1 MFSSVDEGTGVK
13 VNFKMKILLLSAI
26 QRCCQLSWG
35 AFAWSMIGLAS
46 ATTVV
51 PPSFDELV
59 SEAQIIFQG
68 TVTNVR
74 SEWIGEGAQRHIVSY
89 VTFKVNDAFKGNPG
103 EQITLRMLGGTVN
116 GQTME
121 VSDAPKFKKGDRD
134 VLFVENNGTQFIP
147 LVGIMHGRFHVKQDS
162 SGRDVIYKNDGS
174 PLTSTDQVG
183 KQLGAEGAP
192 IALQQFKQ
200 AVQAKAGLHTPQP

>member
-1 MFSSVDEGTGVK
+1 MIFKKRRGQVNMLFRFLIVAAVCAPGFS
-13 VNFKMKILLLSAI
+13 F
-26 QRCCQLSWG
+26 
-35 AFAWSMIGLAS
+35 
-46 ATTVV
+46 ATTVI

-59 SEAQIIFQG
+59 SHAQIIFDG

-89 VTFKVNDAFKGNPG
+89 VTFKVNDTFKGNAG
-103 EQITLRMLGGTVN
+103 NQITLQMLGGTVD

-121 VSDAPKFKKGDRD
+121 VSDAPKFKRGDRD

-147 LVGIMHGRFHVKQDS
+147 LVGIMHGRYHVRKD
-162 SGRDVIYKNDGS
+162 GNGGDVIYKNDGS

-183 KQLGAEGAP
+183 KEKGVEGGP

-200 AVQAKAGLHTPQP
+200 AIQARTSQLAPSP